1 MENEKYILLTEDNP
15 DDVTLT
21 RIAFR
26 KAGVTNRLDV
36 VWDGVEAMEFL
47 FGTGRYAGRDLTNK
61 PAVILLDL
69 KLPLLNGVQVLK
81 AIRENVNTKD
91 IPVIVLTSSMETSD
105 QRACNHCGVTEYL
118 QKPGSLSKFIE
129 IVAHIK
135 SVFLD

>member
-1 MENEKYILLTEDNP
+1 VENEKYILLTEDNP

>member
-1 MENEKYILLTEDNP
+1 
-15 DDVTLT
+15 
-21 RIAFR
+21 
-26 KAGVTNRLDV
+26 
-36 VWDGVEAMEFL
+36 MEFL